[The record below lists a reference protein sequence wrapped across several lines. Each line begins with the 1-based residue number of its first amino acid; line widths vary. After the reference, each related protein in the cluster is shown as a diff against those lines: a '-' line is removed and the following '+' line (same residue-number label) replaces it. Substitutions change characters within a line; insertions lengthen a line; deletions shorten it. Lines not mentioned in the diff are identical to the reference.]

1 MLRFSNSVTT
11 TTIIMWAFICLLVDI
26 LLSFLFPLVQKRF
39 TKEQTDT
46 NILVFCCLYMFKE
59 WLTTAYI
66 KQLSKSSLEK
76 AAKFH
81 KEALVKYNTLSQSD
95 RESESVHVFLDA
107 MNGMKSVIQ
116 TENSWF
122 KVTYKTMFSMLATT
136 GTTIYTTWS
145 LKPVLYI
152 IISYIGVWF
161 FIQQHMKKMKQD
173 RLKSKKVSKTNTQR
187 NRLDYSKL
195 RLGDSQVIDDIVS
208 RETTVEETYKQREQ
222 NWQDMGNLTSMPL
235 LFAML
240 ICILSQ
246 PIESRL
252 DLSFFFLGLYQNV
265 FQITGFLGQYESIKL
280 KRDKYNEYWKDKTF
294 KPLPEQRSL
303 DDNNEKFIVK
313 EYSYL
318 GNGPKVCFDQLI
330 SIDKGDIIRLTGSTG
345 AGKTTFVNALKGVV
359 PGLVLSSNIDPMSYL
374 SKISHMRQDI
384 RDAIPFGEVSILD
397 LFNNCNKDL
406 ILSVFNAV
414 GLMKWFKVQMNED
427 LHKQIN
433 NNISGGQKTLFC
445 LAITLV
451 DAMDKQML
459 ILDEPE
465 QGLDT
470 ELVPQTMAN
479 IFTWMKE
486 KNPTLRIIFISHL
499 CECVVKRLPKHDH
512 WHLKRDEKVFAL
524 TVS

>member
-1 MLRFSNSVTT
+1 MLS
-11 TTIIMWAFICLLVDI
+11 IIYLIIDI
-26 LLSFLFPLVQKRF
+26 GISLIFPLVQKRF

-46 NILVFCCLYMFKE
+46 NIIIFCCLYIFKE
-59 WLTTAYI
+59 WLSTAYI
-66 KQLSKSSLEK
+66 KQLSKTSLKK
-76 AAKFH
+76 ASKFH

-116 TENSWF
+116 MENSWF

-145 LKPVLYI
+145 ITPVIYI

-161 FIQQHMKKMKQD
+161 FIQLHMKKMKQD
-173 RLKSKKVSKTNTQR
+173 RTTSKKISKTNTQR

-195 RLGDSQVIDDIVS
+195 RLGDSHVINDIVS
-208 RETTVEETYKQREQ
+208 REIAVEETYKQREA
-222 NWQDMGNLTSMPL
+222 NWQDMGNLTSLPL

-246 PIESRL
+246 SVESRL
-252 DLSFFFLGLYQNV
+252 DLSFFFIGLYQNIH
-265 FQITGFLGQYESIKL
+265 QITGFLGQYESIKM
-280 KRDKYNEYWKDKTF
+280 KRDKYNEYWNNKTF
-294 KPLPEQRSL
+294 KHLPEQRSL
-303 DDNNEKFIVK
+303 NDHNEKFIVK
-313 EYSYL
+313 DYSYL
-318 GNGPKVCFDQLI
+318 GTGPKLLFNQLI
-330 SIDKGDIIRLTGSTG
+330 SIEKGDIIRLTGSTG

-359 PGLVLSSNIDPMSYL
+359 HGLTLSSDIDPMCYL
-374 SKISHMRQDI
+374 SQISHMRQDI
-384 RDAIPFGEVSILD
+384 RDAIPFGEVSIMD
-397 LFNNCNKDL
+397 LFNNCDEKL
-406 ILSVFNAV
+406 ILSVFKSV
-414 GLMKWFKVQMNED
+414 GLMKWFKVQMNEN

-445 LAITLV
+445 LAITLIN
-451 DAMDKQML
+451 AINKQML

-479 IFTWMKE
+479 IFTWIKE
-486 KNPTLRIIFISHL
+486 RNPNLRIIFISHL
-499 CECVVKRLPKHDH
+499 CECVVKRLPKHKH
-512 WHLKRDEKVFAL
+512 WHLNREDTLFNL
-524 TVS
+524 TVTHN